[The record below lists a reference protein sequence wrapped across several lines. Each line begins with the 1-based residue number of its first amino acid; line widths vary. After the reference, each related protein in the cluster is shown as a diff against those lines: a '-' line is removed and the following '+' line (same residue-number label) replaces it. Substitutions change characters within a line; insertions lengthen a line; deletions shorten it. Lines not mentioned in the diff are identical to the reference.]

1 MAELARARE
10 VLKRDNLDAF
20 YWADDTAKQ
29 GDFRL
34 LARLVRNGF
43 TLSDNQQNLIAD
55 ILEGKV
61 KRRPGKLVDLV
72 AVRKGYIDIGKHV
85 RDLQQTGHK
94 RKAALALAAEKFK
107 CSKRKVE
114 YALKY
119 FNEDLVE
126 KARLLEDDIRL
137 RHC

>member
-1 MAELARARE
+1 MN
-10 VLKRDNLDAF
+10 RDDLDAL

-43 TLSDNQQNLIAD
+43 RLSDNQQNLIAD

-72 AVRKGYIDIGKHV
+72 AVRKRYIQIGDHV
-85 RDLQQTGHK
+85 LDLERTGLR
-94 RKAALALAAEKFK
+94 RKAAISLAVEKFK
-107 CSKRKVE
+107 TSERTVWN
-114 YALKY
+114 ALKY
-119 FNEDLVE
+119 VIEDLVE
-126 KARLLEDDIRL
+126 KGRLIEEEILSRDY
-137 RHC
+137 